1 MCQHI
6 RTTCIKSYMCTCGK
20 LLTLSPFFF
29 FVPKPHFN
37 TWQIYSGGCCVFI
50 SGTDTEC
57 TYCKS
62 LLCPYFST
70 LCTLRIKW
78 RGGHLLTSVEPPV
91 YVLNTELWPPG
102 ISQTTSLHFPAEARC
117 STTWRVSEI
126 SETLSM
132 VFFLRI
138 FWSTPTE
145 FWQYVLRDW
154 SIQYL
159 LCRIVR
165 AGGRP
170 VVRAQAAQARGP
182 GFNSWWLPALH
193 FLLLLLKI
201 NNPLYTS
208 YIPASKGSPQIH
220 ASMFCLATWCYM
232 ISPCLCDGSPYL
244 HSESGQ
250 ILEMERPRVKVILF
264 FYPVAKVCCVGN
276 LGILNCW
283 QCMI

>member
-1 MCQHI
+1 
-6 RTTCIKSYMCTCGK
+6 MCTCGK

-91 YVLNTELWPPG
+91 YVLNTELRPPG
-102 ISQTTSLHFPAEARC
+102 ISRTTSLHFPAEARC

-154 SIQYL
+154 SIQYVSL
-159 LCRIVR
+159 VQDC
-165 AGGRP
+165 GCS
-170 VVRAQAAQARGP
+170 VVRAQAAQARDP

-193 FLLLLLKI
+193 FPNKQPSLHFLHTCKQRVTPDPCVYFLS
-201 NNPLYTS
+201 S
-208 YIPASKGSPQIH
+208 YLMLHDNTMP
-220 ASMFCLATWCYM
+220 MWW
-232 ISPCLCDGSPYL
+232 ISIFAYWKWSNTGGG
-244 HSESGQ
+244 E
-250 ILEMERPRVKVILF
+250 
-264 FYPVAKVCCVGN
+264 A
-276 LGILNCW
+276 
-283 QCMI
+283 